1 MVGNCVAPSRFRRQC
16 AGPCRTAAACA
27 AARDASGA
35 AKFAS
40 GPGSGDARGRG
51 RDTRDAID
59 FPAAR
64 CYVCRMKSLRHMWT
78 SSCLPEPRQPRSF
91 VVRTYG
97 RIANRRDPHT
107 RGGVPPG
114 E

>member
-1 MVGNCVAPSRFRRQC
+1 MLPERQ
-16 AGPCRTAAACA
+16 GL
-27 AARDASGA
+27 
-35 AKFAS
+35 AS

-51 RDTRDAID
+51 RDTREAID